1 MNVREC
7 PKITGTS
14 AGDKRSTKRRD
25 GKRKRGSQEIVEEE
39 GKILITIILDSKLT
53 SLEEEEGIQAE
64 EMPA

>member
-7 PKITGTS
+7 PKITGTF
-14 AGDKRSTKRRD
+14 AGDKRSTKRRN
-25 GKRKRGSQEIVEEE
+25 GKRKGEAKKLLKKRV
-39 GKILITIILDSKLT
+39 KYIILDSKVT

>member
-7 PKITGTS
+7 SKITGTS

-25 GKRKRGSQEIVEEE
+25 GKRKRRSQEIVEE
-39 GKILITIILDSKLT
+39 GKILITIILDSKVT